1 MLKQIAEVLGK
12 FIKENVDIIDIN
24 GNDEVIIKS
33 TDLAKCI
40 RNAVEEETVFLKAIA
55 RYGAEE
61 QEGVAQEECAELIQ
75 AISKKHRGKPH
86 NIAEEIADVEIM
98 LEQLKIINGCENE
111 VKELRK
117 QKISRLAENLQMQL
131 KN

>member
-1 MLKQIAEVLGK
+1 MLKQIAEALAK
-12 FIKENVDIIDIN
+12 FIKENMDIIEIN
-24 GNDEVIIKS
+24 KNDEVIIKS
-33 TDLAKCI
+33 IDLEKCI
-40 RNAVEEETVFLKAIA
+40 SNAVKEETTFLKAIA

-98 LEQLKIINGCENE
+98 LEQLKIINDCENE
-111 VKELRK
+111 VKEIRK
-117 QKISRLAENLQMQL
+117 QKISRLAKNLSF
-131 KN
+131 NG

>member
-1 MLKQIAEVLGK
+1 MLKQVAEALGK
-12 FIKENVDIIDIN
+12 FIKENMDIIEIN
-24 GNDEVIIKS
+24 ENDEVIIKS
-33 TDLAKCI
+33 IDLEKCI
-40 RNAVEEETVFLKAIA
+40 RNAVKEETTFLKAIA

-75 AISKKHRGKPH
+75 AISKKHRGKPN

-111 VKELRK
+111 VKEIRK
-117 QKISRLAENLQMQL
+117 QKISRLQKNLSL
-131 KN
+131 NS